1 MLLYERFLAARDVS
15 DFHPIQMP
23 ELSEWEDIYGL
34 HSTSVY
40 PAAWLVIAG
49 AQPQQANSPAPP
61 NLPVFLKRSSSP
73 IIFLLSVRWLSSAP
87 GRLNYT
93 AEIPVSIK
101 AEITEQQNWHLLFKN
116 YFLNL
121 FNCFCVYAS
130 IVCAVNVVVAGVVA
144 AVSVWFG
151 FCFYFVWF
159 CLFLL

>member
-40 PAAWLVIAG
+40 PAAWLVNSWGSAIAG
-49 AQPQQANSPAPP
+49 KQPCPSNPACVPQMFIKP
-61 NLPVFLKRSSSP
+61 NYISFVCQMALICS
-73 IIFLLSVRWLSSAP
+73 

-101 AEITEQQNWHLLFKN
+101 AEITE
-116 YFLNL
+116 
-121 FNCFCVYAS
+121 
-130 IVCAVNVVVAGVVA
+130 
-144 AVSVWFG
+144 
-151 FCFYFVWF
+151 
-159 CLFLL
+159 